1 MLASPGEVAQRR
13 RLVSVRNTLSCL
25 FLAVLVTWPPAG
37 AWGQAPLTRLY
48 LQESASRDVE
58 QNVLV
63 ATVQA
68 HADAASAAQAQAAVN
83 ETMAVAV
90 DRVGAEAEIRAATG
104 SYSVYQRRDRDNR
117 PVGWVAEQDLR
128 LTSQDPAALLELTGR
143 LQEMGLNLVGL
154 GWQVDDETRRKVR
167 DELTI
172 AAIATLRQR
181 AEAIAASLDM
191 QVANIDTLRVGGAME
206 GPGPM
211 MMRAEA
217 MADAPPPTALPDLE
231 TVQSHVEAEVVLSP
245 R

>member
-1 MLASPGEVAQRR
+1 
-13 RLVSVRNTLSCL
+13 VSYRKALSGL
-25 FLAVLVTWPPAG
+25 FLALLVAWPAAG
-37 AWGQAPLTRLY
+37 AFAQAPLTRLY
-48 LQESASRDVE
+48 LQESASREVE

-68 HADAASAAQAQAAVN
+68 HAEAASPAQAQAAVN
-83 ETMAVAV
+83 EAMAAAV
-90 DRVGAEAEIRAATG
+90 ERVRAEPGIRAATG
-104 SYSVYQRRDRDNR
+104 SYSVYQRHDRDNR

-128 LTSQDPAALLELTGR
+128 LTSQDPAALLELTGS
-143 LQEMGLNLVGL
+143 LQATGLNLVGL
-154 GWQVDDETRRKVR
+154 GWQVDEKTRRKVQ

-181 AEAIAASLDM
+181 AQAIAASVDM

-206 GPGPM
+206 GPRPM

-217 MADAPPPTALPDLE
+217 MTDAPPPTALPDLE
-231 TVQSHVEAEVVLSP
+231 TIQSHVEAELVLAP

>member
-1 MLASPGEVAQRR
+1 MSY
-13 RLVSVRNTLSCL
+13 RNALSGL
-25 FLAVLVTWPPAG
+25 FLALLAAWPVAG
-37 AWGQAPLTRLY
+37 AFAQAPLTRLY

-63 ATVQA
+63 ATLQA
-68 HADAASAAQAQAAVN
+68 HAEAASPAQAQAAVN
-83 ETMAVAV
+83 EAMAAAV
-90 DRVGAEAEIRAATG
+90 ERVRAEAEIRAATG

-128 LTSQDPAALLELTGR
+128 LTSKDPAALLELAGS
-143 LQEMGLNLVGL
+143 LQETGLNLVGL
-154 GWQVDDETRRKVR
+154 GWQVDDETRRKVQ

-181 AEAIAASLDM
+181 AQAIAGSVDK

-206 GPGPM
+206 GPRPM
-211 MMRAEA
+211 MAMRAET

-231 TVQSHVEAEVVLSP
+231 TIQSHVEAEIVLSP